1 MPRGGF
7 TVDPLGCVDQAA
19 HARQSCGI
27 KHMRDFHH
35 NAAVSTPCNNAAIPR
50 SRSAFMGEPRN
61 QCSALSM
68 NAGVPVSRTRA
79 THARAVST
87 SPFVRKSV
95 AKVKRV
101 PLLVYVGVLRCIK

>member
-1 MPRGGF
+1 MPRGGVA
-7 TVDPLGCVDQAA
+7 VDPLGCVDQAA

-35 NAAVSTPCNNAAIPR
+35 HAAVSTPCNNAAIPR

-79 THARAVST
+79 SHASAVST
-87 SPFVRKSV
+87 SPFSDRKEHTSELQSLMTISYAV
-95 AKVKRV
+95 F
-101 PLLVYVGVLRCIK
+101 C